1 MTPRRTALT
10 AAALVT
16 PALIASML
24 LIPAPVSADPGT
36 PTFSFTGR
44 YANGGSEVSAIL
56 GNRMYVINGL
66 GIDIVDIS
74 NPAAPTKLTTI
85 DLSAYGGT
93 ITSVATSRRHV
104 AVAVPKAADG
114 NAKGDAGTVVI
125 LDPEGAVLATAPVG
139 ALPDMVTFDED
150 GERVLVANEGEPVRY
165 VANADGAAID
175 PVGTVSIISLRGL
188 DKGDDRCEVD
198 DDRDERRRQ
207 DDDRGD
213 EKDDD
218 REDEDRRENDD
229 DRRPTA
235 SPAAQAVAGRRG
247 RRGRRQPR
255 RSRHPV
261 PR

>member
-24 LIPAPVSADPGT
+24 LIPAPVSADPDT

-44 YANGGSEVSAIL
+44 YSNGGSEVSAIL

-104 AVAVPKAADG
+104 AVAVSEGVPTAD
-114 NAKGDAGTVVI
+114 AKGDAGTVVI
-125 LDPEGAVLATAPVG
+125 LDPEGAVLATALVG

-175 PVGTVSIISLRGL
+175 PEGTVSIISLRGL

-198 DDRDERRRQ
+198 DDRDD

-218 REDEDRRENDD
+218 REDEDRRETATTTAA
-229 DRRPTA
+229 RPPA
-235 SPAAQAVAGRRG
+235 AAAQAVQDAW
-247 RRGRRQPR
+247 RRGRRQPEAA
-255 RSRHPV
+255 RHPFA
-261 PR
+261 R